1 MTTTAFQYVFDNA
14 ESISFDRRAVTAQT
28 ISRDNTV
35 RTGSRGGQIWK
46 FTVSLPNGI
55 RWSDS
60 RAYIEAIDA
69 ADRYT
74 PGTVQINNSG
84 YTSWL
89 NKYQGDSVNYT
100 GFAATWTQ
108 GAQSIT
114 LTTSPTTASG
124 YKFKSGDIIQLGLT
138 GHVYS
143 VVADVAYNS
152 NTVFLNRPIMDASAV
167 TTAIVVGPDVT
178 WTLICVTMPT
188 WNIFARDQVAW
199 SGAFTFYEYLI

>member
-28 ISRDNTV
+28 ISRDQTV
-35 RTGSRGGQIWK
+35 RTVSRGGQIWK
-46 FTVSLPNGI
+46 FNVALPNGI
-55 RWSDS
+55 RWSEA

-89 NKYQGDSVNYT
+89 NRYQGDSVNST
-100 GFAATWTQ
+100 GFVATWTQ
-108 GAQSIT
+108 GAASIT

-124 YKFKSGDIIQLGLT
+124 YKFRSGDIIQLGVT

-143 VVADVAYNS
+143 VVADVAYTS
-152 NTVFLNRPIMDASAV
+152 NTVYLNRPIMDASAT
-167 TTAIVVGPDVT
+167 TTAIMVGPDAT

-188 WNIFARDQVAW
+188 WNIFARDQVSW